1 MCFLLLEPP
10 NRTCYGVPVRCIED
24 KLATAYSR
32 NNFVEGALFVGSVET
47 NGRKLELIF
56 RQVELHV
63 VRWQANLN
71 VRLSVAE
78 QPSGFGGTIRLI
90 ASDCVKQVPL
100 TCSVLTDG
108 FEHILSLICER
119 TASVSSFSRGLS
131 MLRLHSVHSFND
143 TFFVLLLYF
152 LLLNLVVS
160 RCDYSLLHTLMK
172 DDLWEQN
179 NF

>member
-1 MCFLLLEPP
+1 MLEPP

-24 KLATAYSR
+24 KLSTAYSR

-47 NGRKLELIF
+47 NGRKLELVF

-71 VRLSVAE
+71 VRLSVAQ
-78 QPSGFGGTIRLI
+78 QPSGFGGTVRLI

-100 TCSVLTDG
+100 TCSVLADG

-119 TASVSSFSRGLS
+119 TASVSFSRGIS
-131 MLRLHSVHSFND
+131 RLRVHSVHSFND

-172 DDLWEQN
+172 DDLWE
-179 NF
+179 

>member
-10 NRTCYGVPVRCIED
+10 NRTCYGVPVRFVED
-24 KLATAYSR
+24 KLVSAYSR
-32 NNFVEGALFVGSVET
+32 NNFVKGALLVCSIET
-47 NGRKLELIF
+47 NGRKFELVF

-63 VRWQANLN
+63 VLWQANLN

-78 QPSGFGGTIRLI
+78 QPSGFGGTICLI
-90 ASDCVKQVPL
+90 ASDRVKQVPL

-119 TASVSSFSRGLS
+119 TASVSFSRGLS
-131 MLRLHSVHSFND
+131 MLRLHSVRSFND
-143 TFFVLLLYF
+143 AFFVLLLYF
-152 LLLNLVVS
+152 LLLNLFVS